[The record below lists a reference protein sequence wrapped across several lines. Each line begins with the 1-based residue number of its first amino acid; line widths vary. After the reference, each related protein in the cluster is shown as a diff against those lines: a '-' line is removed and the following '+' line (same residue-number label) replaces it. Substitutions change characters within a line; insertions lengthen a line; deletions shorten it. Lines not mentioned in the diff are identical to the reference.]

1 MAHRLL
7 HVFLLRSK
15 TSPKCVGS
23 LAIECLLLYSSLFE
37 FLVLIEIKNF
47 INFYLHLHLFDPFL
61 SLHFSS
67 ENDLHWDCFSANE
80 EEKEFFHLFFT
91 MRFQLL
97 KRVSQE
103 AFLIDDAFMYFAIV
117 ELPYGLTN
125 FSLNML
131 NFDCPS
137 IFGASSIFPSTK
149 LFSRLYRSA
158 DF

>member
-67 ENDLHWDCFSANE
+67 ENDLH
-80 EEKEFFHLFFT
+80 
-91 MRFQLL
+91 
-97 KRVSQE
+97 
-103 AFLIDDAFMYFAIV
+103 
-117 ELPYGLTN
+117 
-125 FSLNML
+125 
-131 NFDCPS
+131 
-137 IFGASSIFPSTK
+137 
-149 LFSRLYRSA
+149 
-158 DF
+158 